1 MFLINKSTKDN
12 TEELKIRVVAKNVNT
27 SVGDN
32 FTLLVDPQLR
42 TERIENE
49 KKLKK
54 NPNSKRLFL
63 NQNLSYSYGEVFRNI
78 PLALSLIHI

>member
-1 MFLINKSTKDN
+1 MPNWLIFLPSQKMFLINKSTKDN

-49 KKLKK
+49 KSLKEKELAKKESRKKLKDLK
-54 NPNSKRLFL
+54 QKRF
-63 NQNLSYSYGEVFRNI
+63 
-78 PLALSLIHI
+78 

>member
-1 MFLINKSTKDN
+1 MQPFASPPPQKMFLINKSTKDN

-49 KKLKK
+49 KKLNKPT
-54 NPNSKRLFL
+54 NTSDNSKRDGD
-63 NQNLSYSYGEVFRNI
+63 ST
-78 PLALSLIHI
+78 